1 MNLCCIHY
9 CILFLLQE
17 KTEEEENPA
26 HVEIQKLMDTL
37 FLKLDALSNFHF
49 TPKPVSFAQQHLT
62 EVAKKTPER
71 CALWVSAHQDSQTR
85 RIAEQIAWTNME
97 HTITSYAF

>member
-1 MNLCCIHY
+1 MTLYLFTWFFSIAYKPSNLNFVIPV
-9 CILFLLQE
+9 FQN

-49 TPKPVSFAQQHLT
+49 TPKPVSLF
-62 EVAKKTPER
+62 
-71 CALWVSAHQDSQTR
+71 
-85 RIAEQIAWTNME
+85 
-97 HTITSYAF
+97 F